1 VNLPLEEVSVN
12 QFTLVIGGMNCRR
25 CIRRVTRWLRDVP
38 GVETLAVDVAS
49 SSVRLTGT
57 MAEEDVLGVFAG
69 TYYAPRVIDE
79 SGQRPDRSAPDR

>member
-1 VNLPLEEVSVN
+1 MN
-12 QFTLVIGGMNCRR
+12 QVRLVVEGMSCRR

-38 GVETLAVDVAS
+38 GVETLTVDGAR

-69 TYYAPRVIDE
+69 TDYVPRVADE
-79 SGQRPDRSAPDR
+79 PGP